1 MKRVKAR
8 KYPCLLNSCTQ
19 IHIIKESIVALEDA
33 QGAMPTREVPL
44 LLPCLTFELKK
55 KSKPDIKQ
63 LVAQW
68 WLTWWSTAFTNCIVS
83 PHQHSNSHVLNTCQV
98 SLCDMLYVS
107 TKLLWTLTNSKITS
121 EMGEMFSKMCLKS
134 GAFSL
139 PCTGEF
145 WCSWLAFDKLNTW
158 VLWLSKHLLC
168 GISACFPVRWTYATS
183 NTEGIFSITNCKCP
197 YRMQYSTMRL
207 KSCLLCSLNTSY
219 SPQRT

>member
-1 MKRVKAR
+1 M
-8 KYPCLLNSCTQ
+8 
-19 IHIIKESIVALEDA
+19 
-33 QGAMPTREVPL
+33 
-44 LLPCLTFELKK
+44 
-55 KSKPDIKQ
+55 
-63 LVAQW
+63 
-68 WLTWWSTAFTNCIVS
+68 S

-98 SLCDMLYVS
+98 SLCDMQYVS

-145 WCSWLAFDKLNTW
+145 WCSWLAFAKLNTW

-183 NTEGIFSITNCKCP
+183 NTEGIFCITNCKCP
-197 YRMQYSTMRL
+197 YRMQYSPMRL
-207 KSCLLCSLNTSY
+207 NICLLCSLNSSY
-219 SPQRT
+219 SPQRTLQRSQAACHVHLHSCHTHIHHTSLSWQESNKGSMVPIVLHVFIDYMENLKQVRKGSKICWKETMDLE